1 MNPIDFSK
9 LATFKNEHLSVSRL
23 KLYEQCAFAFFCRY
37 VDTARKHAIDVAP
50 KGEAAEF
57 GTVLHAALELTY
69 QWIVDEQYEGRFPEA
84 EMIIFYRQA
93 WQASGMK
100 GVALY
105 HEGLDILR
113 AYARSMPLVD
123 HWRILGVEVEFNL
136 DLGGYIVNGYI
147 DRVDKVDDETIEI
160 WDYKSNRLLFT
171 KSDLETDLQMSIYGL
186 AARSLYPWAKRVHF
200 KFRMLRHDLD
210 QEARRSAKTID
221 DAAGYVVA
229 LGRMT
234 ETEVERAQKEKR
246 EPWQPTLNENCAY
259 CDYRRRCSKYAEAIE
274 GRLDYPRAEN
284 PDDLV
289 RVSIERE
296 AVANIAKVAYG
307 RRDELDKILKAA
319 HEKAGQD
326 ELTVGERKY
335 RFINAKETV
344 YDPQLV
350 LRAFKDA
357 GVPEARAA
365 ERVLRADTKEVEAL
379 LEELLGGATHA
390 RALALKAEL
399 QGIQRRVPMSPRW
412 DSKPVR
418 KAKTEENAKGRR

>member
-1 MNPIDFSK
+1 MIDFSK

-23 KLYEQCAFAFFCRY
+23 KLYEQCALAFFHRY
-37 VDTARKHAIDVAP
+37 VNQAQKHAIDVAP
-50 KGEAAEF
+50 RGEAAEF
-57 GTVLHAALELTY
+57 GTVLHATLELVY
-69 QWIVDEQYEGRFPEA
+69 AWIVAEQYEGRFPEA

-113 AYARSMPLVD
+113 AYARSTPLVD

-147 DRVDKVDDETIEI
+147 DRIDKVDDETIEI
-160 WDYKSNRLLFT
+160 IDYKSNRLLFT

-186 AARSLYPWAKRVHF
+186 AARSLYPWAKQVRF

-210 QEARRSAKTID
+210 QEVRRSARTID

-234 ETEVERAQKEKR
+234 ETEVERAEKEKR
-246 EPWQPTLNENCAY
+246 QPWQPTLNENCAY
-259 CDYRRRCSKYAEAIE
+259 CDYRRRCPKYAEAIT
-274 GRLDYPRAEN
+274 GGLDYPKAEN
-284 PDDLV
+284 PADLV
-289 RVSIERE
+289 SVSVERE

-307 RRDELDKILKAA
+307 RRDELDDILKAA
-319 HEKAGQD
+319 HKNSNLD
-326 ELTVGERKY
+326 EMLVGERKY
-335 RFINAKETV
+335 RYIPAKETV
-344 YDPQLV
+344 YDADLV
-350 LRAFKDA
+350 MRAFTDA
-357 GVPEARAA
+357 GVSRETV
-365 ERVLRADTKEVEAL
+365 EKRVLRTDAKEVEAM
-379 LEELLGGATHA
+379 LEELLGGATHV

-418 KAKTEENAKGRR
+418 KAKTEETATKGRR